1 MRSAIRMNILYVV
14 NVLSS
19 RVTPSVFVII
29 YTEFDMVICSVII
42 GIKCA
47 YMNVFSVFS
56 TPMEYLRI
64 FCPYHLLL
72 LLQLTENR
80 A

>member
-19 RVTPSVFVII
+19 RVASSVFVII
-29 YTEFDMVICSVII
+29 YTELYMVIFSVII

-47 YMNVFSVFS
+47 YVNIFNVFS

-64 FCPYHLLL
+64 FCPFHLLL

-80 A
+80 T